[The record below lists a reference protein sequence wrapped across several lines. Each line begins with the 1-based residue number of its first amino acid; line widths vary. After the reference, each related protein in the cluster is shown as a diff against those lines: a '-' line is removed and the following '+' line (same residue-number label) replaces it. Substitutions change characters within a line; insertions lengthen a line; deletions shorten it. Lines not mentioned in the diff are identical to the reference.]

1 MNLSAI
7 PNKYVNNKNLS
18 SAESLSVALYFI
30 CTVSTRNLKTDFS
43 RKSGTV

>member
-30 CTVSTRNLKTDFS
+30 CTATRNLKTDFS